1 MTAIEIVSDANGS
14 HRLIGQA
21 HVTRSRGQVS
31 TTFLYDPT
39 YLADGGM
46 NIDPT
51 LSLVPGAQYQ
61 SGLVG
66 AFADSAPDRWG
77 RNLIRKAERSRAR
90 EEGRVPRH
98 LDDLDFLLGVSDD
111 TRQGALRFRAPGGR
125 PLPSRADAP
134 APLAVPPQSTP
145 RYAGPRP
152 WRRPPP

>member
-14 HRLIGQA
+14 HRLVGQA

-46 NIDPT
+46 NIDPA
-51 LSLVPGAQYQ
+51 LSLVPGAQYHP
-61 SGLVG
+61 GLLG

-90 EEGRVPRH
+90 DEGH
-98 LDDLDFLLGVSDD
+98 EIG
-111 TRQGALRFRAPGGR
+111 RAH
-125 PLPSRADAP
+125 
-134 APLAVPPQSTP
+134 V
-145 RYAGPRP
+145 
-152 WRRPPP
+152 